1 MASDKPKPKNAMK
14 ELTLLGH
21 LDELRT
27 RLIWS
32 VSALVLATLGSMFF
46 AAPALEFLIRP
57 VTVMAA
63 ASAEPIEIEDRG
75 QVALVVE
82 ADGSVRLE
90 GPENLRELEQIDH
103 LVLEL
108 LPTQDDPTTRTVDII
123 GQSGRKRGGM
133 IYHRPLD
140 PLMMQLKVA
149 VVMGILISLVV
160 WVWQIW
166 LFVAPGLTVKEKS
179 VVRPLLVAAIVLFPI
194 GAAFAYWMFFLIIQV
209 MQQYVV
215 AGIETLY
222 TVQDYLKVMTNLM
235 IAFGFIFELPLV
247 IALLA
252 RIGIVT
258 PAFLRHYRR
267 HIYVGLA
274 VISMLITPADP
285 FSMLMA
291 LAPLLLLFEVSVLV
305 AGPMSRMRAKEFDD
319 SGA

>member
-1 MASDKPKPKNAMK
+1 MK

-32 VSALVLATLGSMFF
+32 VSALVLTTLGSMFF
-46 AAPALEFLIRP
+46 AAPVLEFLIRP
-57 VTVMAA
+57 VTIMAA
-63 ASAEPIEIEDRG
+63 ASAEPAEIEESD
-75 QVALVVE
+75 QVSLVVGD
-82 ADGSVRLE
+82 DGSVSLA
-90 GPENLRELEQIDH
+90 GPENLRELDQIDH

-108 LPTQDDPTTRTVDII
+108 LPTQNDPTTRTVDII
-123 GQSGRKRGGM
+123 GQGRRKRGGM

-149 VVMGILISLVV
+149 IVMGILISLVV

-179 VVRPLLVAAIVLFPI
+179 VVRPLLAAAIVLFPI

-215 AGIETLY
+215 SGIETLY

-274 VISMLITPADP
+274 VVSMLITPADP

-305 AGPMSRMRAKEFDD
+305 AGPMSRMRAREYDD
-319 SGA
+319 AEA

>member
-1 MASDKPKPKNAMK
+1 MK

-32 VSALVLATLGSMFF
+32 VSALVVSTLGCLFF

-57 VTVMAA
+57 VTVLAA
-63 ASAEPIEIEDRG
+63 ASAEPAETEEVD
-75 QVALVVE
+75 QVAFVVG
-82 ADGSVRLE
+82 ADGTVRLE
-90 GPENLRELEQIDH
+90 GPENLRELEQIERLA
-103 LVLEL
+103 LVL

-123 GQSGRKRGGM
+123 GQGGRKRGGM

-179 VVRPLLVAAIVLFPI
+179 VVRPLLAAAIVLFPI

-209 MQQYVV
+209 MQRYVV
-215 AGIETLY
+215 SGIETLY

-274 VISMLITPADP
+274 VVSMLITPADP

-305 AGPMSRMRAKEFDD
+305 AGPMSRMRADD
-319 SGA
+319 AEV